1 MLEKLTP
8 HCLKNVST
16 PILSTRGFPHALH
29 HPRSISSNPDTWS
42 IICPILEVSTPILFV
57 RGLPQEAFFY
67 FPLFCFFLFF
77 RPGYAYV
84 ADVVVDVVVFVL
96 STVFLFTLLYSH
108 PRSLAAWLYFLLSA
122 FCLPLTVR
130 LNLRTRRRERGGRLN
145 SGFRGKTEK

>member
-1 MLEKLTP
+1 MKDNPLQGSMLEKLTP

-57 RGLPQEAFFY
+57 RGFPQEAFFY

-84 ADVVVDVVVFVL
+84 ADVVVDVVVFVFVL

-108 PRSLAAWLYFLLSA
+108 PRSLAAWLYFLLSV
-122 FCLPLTVR
+122 FCLSPSAFPPAVYP
-130 LNLRTRRRERGGRLN
+130 
-145 SGFRGKTEK
+145 SA